1 MPNFVGKIYVI
12 DQKPSPILA
21 VYQCGWQQCG
31 PNHSYGPG
39 IWDHYVIHYIIKG
52 KGEFT
57 CGGKTYPI
65 QAGQGFMIP
74 PNTTAY
80 YRADND
86 DPWEYHWV
94 GFNGTEARKM
104 LEKAKYNLRFDCV
117 PQKLIGLMPVL
128 TFPSRVGGDAH
139 IGFPSP
145 RRARCLHR
153 PIGNYRIRRKFSS
166 KRMIPPRRCGH
177 RPLRESK
184 NITKTGRA
192 PA

>member
-57 CGGKTYPI
+57 YGGNTYPI
-65 QAGQGFMIP
+65 QAGQGFMIS

-80 YRADND
+80 YRADSCLLYTSRLTAD
-86 DPWEYHWV
+86 GRSP
-94 GFNGTEARKM
+94 AR
-104 LEKAKYNLRFDCV
+104 RW
-117 PQKLIGLMPVL
+117 I
-128 TFPSRVGGDAH
+128 
-139 IGFPSP
+139 SP
-145 RRARCLHR
+145 
-153 PIGNYRIRRKFSS
+153 P
-166 KRMIPPRRCGH
+166 
-177 RPLRESK
+177 EW
-184 NITKTGRA
+184 
-192 PA
+192 